1 MPWTA
6 ESFKNKHNKHLNPSE
21 AKHAAAQATAMVK
34 NGVPEGEA
42 IATANK
48 HAHDKPKTHA
58 QKLYPSHSKD
68 KK

>member
-6 ESFKNKHNKHLNPSE
+6 ESFKNKHNKHLNHSE
-21 AKHAAAQATAMVK
+21 AKHAAEQATAMVK
-34 NGVPEGEA
+34 NGVPEATA

-48 HAHDKPKTHA
+48 HAHDKPKSRA
-58 QKLYPSHSKD
+58 SVLYPTHGD